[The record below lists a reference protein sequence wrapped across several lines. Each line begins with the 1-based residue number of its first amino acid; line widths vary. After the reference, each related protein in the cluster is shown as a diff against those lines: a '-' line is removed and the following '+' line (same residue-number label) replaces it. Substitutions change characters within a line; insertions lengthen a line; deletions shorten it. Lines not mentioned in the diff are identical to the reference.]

1 MYKLIKDTEKG
12 LTFRN
17 GCGKI
22 IKLSVMKRKNHREIH
37 SKKLKKDLKKVLTNR
52 KECDIIKKFSPERK

>member
-1 MYKLIKDTEKG
+1 MSIMYKLIKDTEKG

-37 SKKLKKDLKKVLTNR
+37 SKKFEKRFEKGLDKSKRV
-52 KECDIIKKFSPERK
+52 